1 VIKVNNP
8 SFQVL
13 NPEFTLNNIQISNG
27 LTISPDVTLSGHKM
41 PLLEFG
47 VFQNSNAEAPT
58 LEAFEALNP
67 RN

>member
-1 VIKVNNP
+1 MA
-8 SFQVL
+8 
-13 NPEFTLNNIQISNG
+13 
-27 LTISPDVTLSGHKM
+27 LTISPDVTFSGHKM